1 MMPAM
6 NRTGRGMNATPV
18 VAEIGWDT
26 KIESERDNDMI
37 SRKAKL
43 RDGDHSIAMGLTD
56 AFSLTIAIGFCE
68 GEEET
73 NHLGNY

>member
-26 KIESERDNDMI
+26 KIESERDNDNDF
-37 SRKAKL
+37 SDDKL
-43 RDGDHSIAMGLTD
+43 ARVKIAQ
-56 AFSLTIAIGFCE
+56 
-68 GEEET
+68 
-73 NHLGNY
+73 